1 MSPPCSR
8 LTQRL
13 AVWVGGLLLVGLSAV
28 PFAWE
33 PLWDALVPL
42 LAHLHPALV
51 HFPIGLLVVAAM
63 LDLTAA
69 TFGRTQRS
77 PAAKTCLW
85 LGLLGA
91 LAASGSGWLYAEV
104 NPPGRLLEETLFYH
118 RWLGVAAAGTAA
130 LSWLLYLMSRG
141 GERPGPRRSSRVCL
155 FACLVVTSIGGHLG
169 GEMVYGEDFLA
180 EPMRGVLALLAD
192 PADQPDNAE
201 VDPGAD
207 VTPSADESHVSDGSV
222 GQGGDTSPE
231 AAAVLAQASEGAAL
245 FTDHVQPVFEARCYE
260 CHGEKK
266 QKGGLRLDRADGGLY
281 GDAGLIV
288 PGAPDDSALVQ
299 SISLPADDLDIMPAK
314 GDPLSPE
321 EIDVIRRWVSL
332 GAPMPGA

>member
-8 LTQRL
+8 LTPRL
-13 AVWVGGLLLVGLSAV
+13 AVWGGSLVLVGISAV
-28 PFAWE
+28 PVAWE
-33 PLWDALVPL
+33 SLWEALAPL

-51 HFPIGLLVVAAM
+51 HFPIGLLMVAGL

-104 NPPGRLLEETLFYH
+104 DPPGRLLEETLFYH
-118 RWLGVAAAGTAA
+118 RWLGVAATGTAA

-141 GERPGPRRSSRVCL
+141 GERSGPRRASRLSL

-169 GEMVYGEDFLA
+169 GEMVYGADFLA
-180 EPMRGVLALLAD
+180 EPLQGVLALLD
-192 PADQPDNAE
+192 DSTDQPAGAE
-201 VDPGAD
+201 GD
-207 VTPSADESHVSDGSV
+207 PSADGPP
-222 GQGGDTSPE
+222 GAE
-231 AAAVLAQASEGAAL
+231 ASSTDAGPGAQAQVSEGEAL
-245 FTDHVQPVFEARCYE
+245 FTEHVLPVFVARCYE

-288 PGAPDDSALVQ
+288 PGVPDDSALVQ

-314 GDPLSPE
+314 GDPLSAE
-321 EIDVIRRWVSL
+321 EIDAIRRWIVA